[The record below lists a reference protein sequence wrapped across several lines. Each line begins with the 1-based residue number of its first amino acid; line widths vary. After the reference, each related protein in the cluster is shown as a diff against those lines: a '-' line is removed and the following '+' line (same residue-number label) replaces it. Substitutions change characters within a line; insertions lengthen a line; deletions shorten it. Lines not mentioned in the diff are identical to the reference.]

1 VAVVKHGVRT
11 QRPIHRAISAAAAN
25 MATAMLVGAVVT
37 ACTGWPGP
45 FGSGAHLKDNPFDR
59 AINSSNR
66 NRVGKAH
73 ASLIGLFPV
82 GSQSADLKRY
92 LESIGATCT
101 RPINGPDTCR
111 YSQFEFVANRGVF
124 GDEWRKYSYH
134 DFTIR
139 VWSGQGP
146 IKKLTVCQT
155 VTTETQHGPTILGGH
170 HYERKSEFKTCA

>member
-1 VAVVKHGVRT
+1 MAVVKHGVRT

-111 YSQFEFVANRGVF
+111 YSQFEFVANHRVF